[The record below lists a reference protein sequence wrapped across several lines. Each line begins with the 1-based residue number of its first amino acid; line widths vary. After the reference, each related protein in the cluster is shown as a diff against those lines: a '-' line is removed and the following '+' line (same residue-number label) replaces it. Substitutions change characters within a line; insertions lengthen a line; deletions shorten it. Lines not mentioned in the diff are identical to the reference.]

1 MFLLGHACWSYLLS
15 RSSGQVFKVTLP
27 AYLALLAGVLPDF
40 DIYSR
45 GIVQHHT
52 ITHSLL
58 VLGPVTLVLSYFYRR
73 LGFAFSIGLLS
84 HLLTDSLVGTIPL
97 FYPVAPDFQVGL
109 NLGLPSLADTVLEGG
124 ALLLVIFHAYM
135 NGDYKLVTKPNK
147 DSVYLAI
154 PLVSIVTLTLL
165 FAGDNNISLSSFAFS
180 RKALTLISIGHI
192 VFALILATAVLE
204 GLIVFLEGRRAARLT
219 VAPR

>member
-15 RSSGQVFKVTLP
+15 KSSGQALKVTLP

-40 DIYSR
+40 DIYFR

-58 VLGPVTLVLSYFYRR
+58 VLGPVTLVLSNFYRR

-97 FYPVAPDFQVGL
+97 FYPVLPDFQVGL

-124 ALLLVIFHAYM
+124 ALMLVIFYAYM
-135 NGDYKLVTKPNK
+135 NGDYKLVTKPSK

-204 GLIVFLEGRRAARLT
+204 GLIVFLEGRRAARST

>member
-1 MFLLGHACWSYLLS
+1 MLGHACWSYLLS
-15 RSSGQVFKVTLP
+15 RSTGQALKVALP
-27 AYLALLAGVLPDF
+27 AYLALLAGLLPDF
-40 DIYSR
+40 DIYFR

-58 VLGPVTLVLSYFYRR
+58 VLGPVTVLLSYFYGR
-73 LGFAFSIGLLS
+73 LGLAFSIGLLS
-84 HLLTDSLVGTIPL
+84 HLLTDSLVGIIPI
-97 FYPVAPDFQVGL
+97 FYPLAPDFQIGL

-124 ALLLVIFHAYM
+124 ALLLVILYALV
-135 NGDYKLVTKPNK
+135 NGDYKLVTRPSK

-154 PLVSIVTLTLL
+154 PLVSIITLTLL

-192 VFALILATAVLE
+192 VLALILATAVLE
-204 GLIVFLEGRRAARLT
+204 GLIVYLEGRRTARPT
-219 VAPR
+219 VALG

>member
-15 RSSGQVFKVTLP
+15 KSSGQALKVTLP

-40 DIYSR
+40 DIYFR

-124 ALLLVIFHAYM
+124 ALLLVIFYAYM
-135 NGDYKLVTKPNK
+135 NGDYKLVTKPSK

-204 GLIVFLEGRRAARLT
+204 GLIVYLEGWRAARS